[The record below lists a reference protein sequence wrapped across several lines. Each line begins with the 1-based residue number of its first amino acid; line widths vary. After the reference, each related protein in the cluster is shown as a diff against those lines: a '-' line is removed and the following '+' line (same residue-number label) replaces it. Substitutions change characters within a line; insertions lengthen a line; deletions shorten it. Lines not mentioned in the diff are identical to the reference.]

1 MTDKGPS
8 YIAGHSIS
16 VMYYIFHY
24 IDINSGDSSAI
35 KLDLKKIVGKYVEC
49 SKWKDALKIIQIIV
63 TRSSSLAAAPI
74 HHHASTSTLPFSQPS
89 SSTLPFSQPSSSTLP
104 FSQPAPSLPNSSS
117 HLPSSYT
124 LGASIDCLSVAS
136 SSSFTDSEFSSRRE
150 LPGRTMDFEFD
161 VSQTPI
167 VGRRLINPEEEENE
181 ERKKE
186 VQFSLDDEIEE
197 EVSVKSEGTVKKGV
211 SDVFHDEEYKDEGCK
226 DGDLKDEE
234 NVTGN
239 WRKPWLSQSRTRD
252 RLISLVSN
260 FSQRVKLPK
269 SPSVMF
275 YRTSEPLGVI
285 ESGQPSVA
293 SSSEE
298 ITVVNN
304 DASEESTL
312 GEATPG
318 AEFALFKDFDFLEY
332 ELESQESES
341 MDNFNWGVRRRS
353 ITNLEDT
360 VDDLFS
366 GSPCREEPID
376 ASCSSQGG
384 NQDMSS
390 DEDPESISPFDPA
403 TATARMGSKISS
415 SVNPHSSP
423 SIGERKRPHSVLSC
437 SSIRSERDREPSL
450 SASNTPFSSSPP

>member
-1 MTDKGPS
+1 
-8 YIAGHSIS
+8 
-16 VMYYIFHY
+16 
-24 IDINSGDSSAI
+24 
-35 KLDLKKIVGKYVEC
+35 
-49 SKWKDALKIIQIIV
+49 
-63 TRSSSLAAAPI
+63 
-74 HHHASTSTLPFSQPS
+74 
-89 SSTLPFSQPSSSTLP
+89 
-104 FSQPAPSLPNSSS
+104 
-117 HLPSSYT
+117 
-124 LGASIDCLSVAS
+124 
-136 SSSFTDSEFSSRRE
+136 
-150 LPGRTMDFEFD
+150 MDFEFD

-167 VGRRLINPEEEENE
+167 VGKRLINPEEVETEEKS
-181 ERKKE
+181 RKE
-186 VQFSLDDEIEE
+186 VQFSLDGSAEE
-197 EVSVKSEGTVKKGV
+197 EDEKVSLGSEGTVKKTA
-211 SDVFHDEEYKDEGCK
+211 SDVFRDEDYE
-226 DGDLKDEE
+226 DGEIPI
-234 NVTGN
+234 GN

-252 RLISLVSN
+252 RLISLISN

-275 YRTSEPLGVI
+275 YRTSEPLSVI

-312 GEATPG
+312 GDATPA

-366 GSPCREEPID
+366 GREEPID
-376 ASCSSQGG
+376 ASCSSRN

-390 DEDPESISPFDPA
+390 DEDPESISPFEASSEARIA
-403 TATARMGSKISS
+403 TSS
-415 SVNPHSSP
+415 RLLLPSP
-423 SIGERKRPHSVLSC
+423 SLDERKRPHSVLSC
-437 SSIRSERDREPSL
+437 SSIRSDRDREPSL
-450 SASNTPFSSSPP
+450 SASNTPFSTSPP

>member
-1 MTDKGPS
+1 M
-8 YIAGHSIS
+8 
-16 VMYYIFHY
+16 
-24 IDINSGDSSAI
+24 
-35 KLDLKKIVGKYVEC
+35 GKYVEC

-74 HHHASTSTLPFSQPS
+74 HHASSATLHYQPPS
-89 SSTLPFSQPSSSTLP
+89 SLTNPPHMPPSYLAS
-104 FSQPAPSLPNSSS
+104 
-117 HLPSSYT
+117 
-124 LGASIDCLSVAS
+124 SIDCLSVTSAS
-136 SSSFTDSEFSSRRE
+136 SFADSEFSSRRE

-167 VGRRLINPEEEENE
+167 VGKRLINPEEEESE
-181 ERKKE
+181 GESKKE
-186 VQFSLDDEIEE
+186 VQFSLDGEE
-197 EVSVKSEGTVKKGV
+197 EEEDEKVSVESEGTMKKTG
-211 SDVFHDEEYKDEGCK
+211 SEVFQ
-226 DGDLKDEE
+226 DGDYEDGEIPI
-234 NVTGN
+234 GN

-252 RLISLVSN
+252 RLISLISN

-275 YRTSEPLGVI
+275 YRSSEPLSII

-312 GEATPG
+312 GEATPA

-360 VDDLFS
+360 IDDLFS
-366 GSPCREEPID
+366 GSPCRGEPID
-376 ASCSSQGG
+376 ASCSSRG
-384 NQDMSS
+384 NQDASS
-390 DEDPESISPFDPA
+390 DEDPESISPFEA
-403 TATARMGSKISS
+403 SNETRMSS
-415 SVNPHSSP
+415 STLLHSSP
-423 SIGERKRPHSVLSC
+423 SLDDRKRPHSVLSC
-437 SSIRSERDREPSL
+437 SSIRSERGREPSL
-450 SASNTPFSSSPP
+450 SASNTPFSTSPP

>member
-24 IDINSGDSSAI
+24 IDINSRDSSTI

-74 HHHASTSTLPFSQPS
+74 HHHASTSTLTYSQP
-89 SSTLPFSQPSSSTLP
+89 P
-104 FSQPAPSLPNSSS
+104 PSLPNASSHLPSSHLPSS
-117 HLPSSYT
+117 HLPSSYA

-136 SSSFTDSEFSSRRE
+136 STSFTDSEFSNRRE

-167 VGRRLINPEEEENE
+167 VGRRLINPEEEEGE
-181 ERKKE
+181 ETRRKE

-197 EVSVKSEGTVKKGV
+197 KVSVKSEGTVKKAAC
-211 SDVFHDEEYKDEGCK
+211 DIFHDDDYKDE
-226 DGDLKDEE
+226 ES
-234 NVTGN
+234 VIGN

-376 ASCSSQGG
+376 ASCSSRGG

-390 DEDPESISPFDPA
+390 DEDPESISPFEPSS
-403 TATARMGSKISS
+403 TRMGSGTKMASS
-415 SVNPHSSP
+415 SLPQTSP